1 MSERTYTPKQREKP
15 TADLR
20 REFYATGRGSSGAM
34 KTASDAKDATG
45 LTVVLDLEVPAG
57 TLWKLQR
64 LLVSGRDDIEFEL
77 ATGAAGSEVIRWR
90 GDAPD
95 RTAVPVPLDGF
106 PVPEKEKVIV
116 RMEPKGGTK
125 RVKATLVYE
134 ELT

>member
-1 MSERTYTPKQREKP
+1 MSDRTYTPKQREKP

-20 REFYATGRGSSGAM
+20 REFYATGRGSSGEL

-45 LTVVLDLEVPAG
+45 LTAVLDLEVPAG
-57 TLWKLQR
+57 VLWKLQR
-64 LLVSGRDDIEFEL
+64 LVVSGHDDIEFEL
-77 ATGAAGSEVIRWR
+77 ATGPAGSEAVRFR

-106 PVPEKEKVIV
+106 PVREKEKVIV

-125 RVKATLVYE
+125 HVKATLVYE